1 MDVTV
6 VFSRMV
12 MLMLI
17 MLVGYI
23 ATIKKVFNK
32 HANANFAALINYVT
46 VPALVISS
54 VEGAGEFGA
63 KADTLFVLL
72 TATLMYFF
80 AIILA
85 RFTPKLFRVDADTEG
100 TLQFVTV
107 FTNNAFMGLPVV
119 QAIFGTGAL
128 FYASL
133 YGIPNNLL
141 LYSLGVYLLTKGSQ
155 KSKANWK
162 AIAMHPGNLASVFA
176 VCVFLFDIK
185 LPALVMDTATS
196 IGNITAPL
204 AMLIIGS
211 SLVDINIM
219 DAFKG
224 TKIYL
229 FAIFRMVVMPL
240 FLWWATKDFLA
251 NPIMLGIL
259 VIIAAMPGP
268 AMAVAMST
276 QYGGNTAF
284 ATKYVFL
291 STMLSVI
298 TIPLLAYL
306 LF

>member
-6 VFSRMV
+6 VFSRMI
-12 MLMLI
+12 MLVLI

-32 HANANFAALINYVT
+32 YANANFAALITYVT

-54 VEGAGEFGA
+54 VEGAGEFGT

-80 AIILA
+80 SVILA
-85 RFTPKLFRVDADTEG
+85 RFTPKLFRTDADTEG
-100 TLQFVTV
+100 ILQFLTV
-107 FTNNAFMGLPVV
+107 FTNNGFMGLPVV

-141 LYSLGVYLLTKGSQ
+141 IYSYGIYLITKGSQ

-162 AIAMHPGNLASVFA
+162 AIAMNPGNLASVFA
-176 VCVFLFDIK
+176 VFIFLFDIK

-196 IGNITAPL
+196 IGNITSPL
-204 AMLIIGS
+204 AMIIIGS
-211 SLVDINIM
+211 SLADIKIL

-224 TKIYL
+224 MKIYA
-229 FAIFRMVVMPL
+229 FAIFRMVVVPL
-240 FLWWATKDFLA
+240 FLWWATKGFLT

-268 AMAVAMST
+268 AMAVALST